1 MSQLPAG
8 WVFSNLRNIGLPK
21 TLNIDPSKY
30 PDEVFELYSVPSYSQ
45 SAPEIV
51 KGSEIRSTKQ
61 MVQPGDVLLCKIVP
75 HIVRVWVVPNKSN
88 YRQIASGE
96 WILIRPDS
104 KQVCAEY
111 LRYAL
116 TEPRFRAEFMNTV
129 AGVGGSLMRA
139 RPKAVAEIP
148 IPLPPI
154 AEQRRIVARLDSL
167 LAQSKAARAELNK
180 ALALAKRQRQAVLAK
195 AFSGELTQDWREE
208 RETAFN
214 AGNAWE
220 ETTLEALAE
229 VGTGATPK
237 RGNPKYYENG
247 TIPWV
252 TSAVVNDLVVTRAEE
267 LITQV
272 ALEETNCKVFP
283 KGTILLAMY
292 GEGKTRGQVTILGI
306 EAATNQALAAIRIK
320 PQSRILQDFVLWFL
334 RSNYLMLRQQAAG
347 GVQPNLNLRI
357 IKNIS
362 VPLPSLEEQK
372 EIVKRVEAAFAQ
384 IETMENEAKK
394 ALALAER
401 LEQATLAKAFQGQ
414 L

>member
-1 MSQLPAG
+1 MSQTTSRWPEVDLKAVVRPRKRKADPKLLSDLP
-8 WVFSNLRNIGLPK
+8 FIGLEHVEAHTGRLITYGNTRDVK
-21 TLNIDPSKY
+21 SAVNL
-30 PDEVFELYSVPSYSQ
+30 FE
-45 SAPEIV
+45 A
-51 KGSEIRSTKQ
+51 
-61 MVQPGDVLLCKIVP
+61 GDVLYARLRP
-75 HIVRVWVVPNKSN
+75 YLNKV
-88 YRQIASGE
+88 
-96 WILIRPDS
+96 IRPTFS
-104 KQVCAEY
+104 GA
-111 LRYAL
+111 AS
-116 TEPRFRAEFMNTV
+116 AEFIVLPGNENIDARFLQFV
-129 AGVGGSLMRA
+129 LMQEA
-139 RPKAVAEIP
+139 FVSFASHINQGDRPRVDFEQIG
-148 IPLPPI
+148 IFRFPLPPI